1 MNYFFKVV
9 VPQMLE
15 YFKENANAVPNLL
28 ILDVLKTE
36 ENQEDIDEVIAKANE
51 ITDKYKNNDERSD
64 DNADNQK

>member
-15 YFKENANAVPNLL
+15 YFKENANVVPNLL

-36 ENQEDIDEVIAKANE
+36 DHQEEIDEVQAKADE
-51 ITDKYKNNDERSD
+51 ITDKYKNKEGSD
-64 DNADNQK
+64 NNADNQK